1 MQFWPRPTNSLPRR
15 GLDTV
20 GITLPELTSENYA
33 DVLQAALAQLDPETL
48 LATAQAAA
56 REQVKTEVMKQEK
69 VVRDS
74 VTRAVQA
81 QVLEGVLAQSG
92 LNMTG
97 A

>member
-1 MQFWPRPTNSLPRR
+1 MPMW
-15 GLDTV
+15 
-20 GITLPELTSENYA
+20 
-33 DVLQAALAQLDPETL
+33 LQAALAQLDPETL

-74 VTRAVQA
+74 VTQSVQA

-92 LNMTG
+92 LNRRLRITARPSLPG
-97 A
+97 R